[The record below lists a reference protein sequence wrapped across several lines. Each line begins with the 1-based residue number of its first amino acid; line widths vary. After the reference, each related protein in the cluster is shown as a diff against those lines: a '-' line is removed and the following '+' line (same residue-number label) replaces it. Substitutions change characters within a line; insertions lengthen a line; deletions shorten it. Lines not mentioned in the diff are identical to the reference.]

1 VLQALTRG
9 RPLVTEK
16 ETGAKRE
23 QRSGGVLLDLERLQ
37 AQAERLYLVR
47 FVDAVRQARGEY
59 GRYLLLR
66 AGDELAI
73 RVAGDGSS
81 ELLNEIIVSDEE
93 A

>member
-1 VLQALTRG
+1 MTDKG
-9 RPLVTEK
+9 T
-16 ETGAKRE
+16 TAKRE
-23 QRSGGVLLDLERLQ
+23 QRGGGVLLDLDRLQ
-37 AQAERLYLVR
+37 AQAQSLYLTR

-73 RVAGDGSS
+73 KAAGDGSG
-81 ELLNEIIVSDEE
+81 ELLNEIIVSDDD

>member
-1 VLQALTRG
+1 MTDKG
-9 RPLVTEK
+9 T
-16 ETGAKRE
+16 TAKRE
-23 QRSGGVLLDLERLQ
+23 QRGGGVLLDLDRLQ
-37 AQAERLYLVR
+37 AQAQTLYLTR

-73 RVAGDGSS
+73 KAAGDGSG
-81 ELLNEIIVSDEE
+81 ELLSEIIVSDDD

>member
-1 VLQALTRG
+1 
-9 RPLVTEK
+9 VTDE
-16 ETGAKRE
+16 ETGANRE

-37 AQAERLYLVR
+37 AQAEHLYLVR
-47 FVDAVRQARGEY
+47 FVDAVREARGEY

-73 RVAGDGSS
+73 RAAGDGSG
-81 ELLNEIIVSDEE
+81 ELLNEIIVSDED

>member
-1 VLQALTRG
+1 MTDKG
-9 RPLVTEK
+9 T
-16 ETGAKRE
+16 TAKRE
-23 QRSGGVLLDLERLQ
+23 QRGGGVLLDLDRLQ
-37 AQAERLYLVR
+37 AQAQSLYLTR

-73 RVAGDGSS
+73 KAAGDGSS
-81 ELLNEIIVSDEE
+81 ELLKEIIVSDDD

>member
-1 VLQALTRG
+1 MLQALTRG
-9 RPLVTEK
+9 NRFVTEK

-37 AQAERLYLVR
+37 AQAEGLYLVR

-73 RVAGDGSS
+73 RAAGDGSS
-81 ELLNEIIVSDEE
+81 ELLNEIIVSDD

>member
-1 VLQALTRG
+1 MTDKG
-9 RPLVTEK
+9 T
-16 ETGAKRE
+16 TAKRE
-23 QRSGGVLLDLERLQ
+23 QRGGGVLLDLDRLQ
-37 AQAERLYLVR
+37 AQAQTLYLTR

-73 RVAGDGSS
+73 RAAGDGSG
-81 ELLNEIIVSDEE
+81 ELLNEIIVSDDD